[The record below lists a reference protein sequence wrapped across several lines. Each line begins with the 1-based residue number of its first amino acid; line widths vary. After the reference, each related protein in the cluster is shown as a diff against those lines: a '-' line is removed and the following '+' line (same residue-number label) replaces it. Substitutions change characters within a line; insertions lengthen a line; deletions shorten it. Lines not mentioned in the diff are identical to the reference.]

1 MKINVT
7 NTEKLRA
14 AIDAVEGSRVS
25 ARTLYPHDVQRAVD
39 DIEKRLSGMMLK
51 KDWLGAAFC
60 VDVHAQDFPN
70 AYKGRPESTIF
81 TVQRFASG
89 WFITDIRRGYTRS
102 ANNRIAPH
110 RNTLNADAILSYARD
125 QAWR

>member
-1 MKINVT
+1 MKINVAST
-7 NTEKLRA
+7 DKLTA
-14 AIDAVEGSRVS
+14 AIAAVEGSRVS
-25 ARTLYPHDVQRAVD
+25 ARTITSEDVTKAVAQ
-39 DIEKRLSGMMLK
+39 IEKRLSGMMLK
-51 KDWLGAAFC
+51 KDWAGAAFC

-89 WFITDIRRGYTRS
+89 WFVTDIRRGYTRS

-110 RNTLNADAILSYARD
+110 RNTLNADAIVAYATGA
-125 QAWR
+125 AWH